1 MADTKRKFYNS
12 GDTKGFTKGVFFE
25 KVHALASGVEIEPE
39 FVDLIIAACVYELEG
54 IELRAEGKV
63 PGARKDPMESDYAKA
78 LIAAITPLITAE
90 PKSAKELIAQATKSG
105 KLAPSGKEFSGPWVS
120 RVLNILADDTTSGI
134 VAIKKIVEKVDAKG
148 LKAQSEVNAYK
159 RG

>member
-1 MADTKRKFYNS
+1 MSEKRKFYNS
-12 GDTKGFTKGVFFE
+12 ANTKGFTKGVFYE

-39 FVDLIIAACVYELEG
+39 FVDLIIAACAYELEG
-54 IELRAEGKV
+54 IELRAEKV

-78 LIAAITPLITAE
+78 LIAAMLPLITAE

-120 RVLNILADDTTSGI
+120 RVLNYLAENSENGVI
-134 VAIKKIVEKVDAKG
+134 AIKKIVDKIDAKG